1 MKTITDTVTIT
12 ELSRLTNKSRPTI
25 YKWLTLYE
33 NEKRDEMPQVITQ
46 LFDLI
51 IENGSKKDIYQFCED
66 QFVSIDDDENLE
78 EILRLLRTYRS
89 KLNLEKIRNFILE
102 EMNKLM
108 NI

>member
-1 MKTITDTVTIT
+1 MKTITDIVTIT

-33 NEKRDEMPQVITQ
+33 NEKRDEMPQLIAQ

-51 IENGSKKDIYQFCED
+51 VESGSKKDIYQFCED

-78 EILRLLRTYRS
+78 EILRLLRIHRG
-89 KLNLEKIRNFILE
+89 KLNLEKIKNFILE
-102 EMNKLM
+102 EINK
-108 NI
+108 